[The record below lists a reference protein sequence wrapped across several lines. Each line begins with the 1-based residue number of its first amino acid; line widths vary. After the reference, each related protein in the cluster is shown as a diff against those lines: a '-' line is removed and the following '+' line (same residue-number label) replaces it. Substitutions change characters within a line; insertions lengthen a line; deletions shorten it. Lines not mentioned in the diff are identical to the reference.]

1 LEAGVACGLMLRHN
15 HGSQYMSHAFQQAL
29 RFLGI
34 KSSPSF
40 IKASEGNGVAGW
52 FIRTLKEQLL
62 WVRTFDT
69 VEELC
74 QVLLDFKECFNRHW
88 LRQRYGYAPAHAPV
102 AEAA

>member
-1 LEAGVACGLMLRHN
+1 MACGLMLRHN